1 MPPRSR
7 RPPPRRVRSQ
17 DWPERV
23 SDNLAAWLSVLD
35 RFERAL
41 DAADE
46 QLDAGGFEPP
56 PGPVPEELRERAEAV
71 RARQQL
77 MIGSLA
83 ASRANVA
90 REIAALRRVP
100 TGRGDAPAY
109 LDVEG

>member
-1 MPPRSR
+1 
-7 RPPPRRVRSQ
+7 
-17 DWPERV
+17 V

-46 QLDAGGFEPP
+46 YLEPDAFEPP
-56 PGPVPEELRERAEAV
+56 PGPVPDELRERAEAV

-77 MIGSLA
+77 MIGALV

-100 TGRGDAPAY
+100 SRQRDAPAY

>member
-1 MPPRSR
+1 MP
-7 RPPPRRVRSQ
+7 
-17 DWPERV
+17 
-23 SDNLAAWLSVLD
+23 DNLTAWLAVLD

-46 QLDAGGFEPP
+46 QLDPQPFEPP
-56 PGPVPEELRERAEAV
+56 AGPIPDELRARAESV

-77 MIGSLA
+77 MINGLA
-83 ASRANVA
+83 ASRAGVA

-100 TGRGDAPAY
+100 TPRQDAPAY